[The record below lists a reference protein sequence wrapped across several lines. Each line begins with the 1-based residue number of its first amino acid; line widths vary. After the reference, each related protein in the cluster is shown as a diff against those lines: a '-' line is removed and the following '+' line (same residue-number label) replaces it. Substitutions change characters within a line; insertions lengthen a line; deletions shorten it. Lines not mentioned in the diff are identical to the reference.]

1 MCSVPRSRAELPL
14 ADAINKDVAQCL
26 SSPDDVLVKTTMPPL
41 MSPLN
46 FLPSGP
52 LAARSSRMPT
62 SSSSEGWE
70 FVGSNASISPLSSAL
85 GGIGSQDALDARPF
99 RWYKILNDEEMI
111 EEFQIVQR
119 TPKDRQ
125 LPSSS
130 LTMTP
135 FKAPPKPPWNTLP
148 LPPKAA
154 PAKAAPAKAAPAS
167 MGPPPVTPPFKS
179 PPNTKPS
186 SFRKPQQL
194 MEF

>member
-14 ADAINKDVAQCL
+14 ADAIKKDVAQCL

-41 MSPLN
+41 MSPLT
-46 FLPSGP
+46 FLPSSP
-52 LAARSSRMPT
+52 LAGRASRMPT

-70 FVGSNASISPLSSAL
+70 FVGSNASRSPRSSTLA
-85 GGIGSQDALDARPF
+85 GIGSQDVLDVRTV
-99 RWYKILNDEEMI
+99 RWHKILSDEEMI
-111 EEFQIVQR
+111 EELEMVQR
-119 TPKDRQ
+119 TRKDRQ

-135 FKAPPKPPWNTLP
+135 FKAPPKPPFNTS
-148 LPPKAA
+148 PPPRKAAPGKAA
-154 PAKAAPAKAAPAS
+154 PAKAAPTS

-179 PPNTKPS
+179 PPKTKPS
-186 SFRKPQQL
+186 SFQKAHEL